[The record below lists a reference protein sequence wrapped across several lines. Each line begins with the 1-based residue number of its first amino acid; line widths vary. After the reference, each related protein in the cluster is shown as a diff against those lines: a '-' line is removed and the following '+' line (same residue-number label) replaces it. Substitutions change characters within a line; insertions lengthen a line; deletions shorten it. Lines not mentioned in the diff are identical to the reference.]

1 MEPGPVIEAIAD
13 RLAALERTVQVDAAR
28 PFANHEVVM
37 RAERE
42 ANGAADMASVALN
55 AMGYKTTAGILRA
68 AGRDAMSRWPSWDSS
83 DEARAGRR
91 AILVD
96 WIERLAGVETG
107 VEV

>member
-13 RLAALERTVQVDAAR
+13 RLATSEWTVQLDSAR
-28 PFANHEVVM
+28 PFANHETVM

-42 ANGAADMASVALN
+42 ADGGATMAAVALN
-55 AMGYKTTAGILRA
+55 AMGHKVTANILRA
-68 AGRDAMSRWPSWDSS
+68 GGRDAVARWGGDS

-96 WIERLAGVETG
+96 WIERLAGVEAG